1 METTVFDQDYD
12 PEVDPKVIEKRQA
25 LFSKYV
31 EPYLNMIYKL
41 VMNYSYRKQNVEENY
56 TEVLVA
62 LFRGIHTYDPSR
74 SIHTWLHIVTKRY
87 VYVLERK
94 RKLHEN
100 KSYDVDIEEYQE
112 NIYDLEA
119 NSNSM
124 NEENYQD
131 FYSDDILCVL
141 NEMSPKHRDTL
152 LLQEAG
158 YSLKEIVE
166 IEYKKGTLK
175 SRNIETIKSR
185 LFIARKHLKK
195 NLTRNG
201 ERKVD

>member
-1 METTVFDQDYD
+1 METTVLNQDYD

-94 RKLHEN
+94 RRLHEN

-112 NIYDLEA
+112 NIYDMEA

-124 NEENYQD
+124 NEKNYQD
-131 FYSDDILCVL
+131 FYNDDILSIL

-166 IEYKKGTLK
+166 IECKKGTLK

-201 ERKVD
+201 ERKVN

>member
-1 METTVFDQDYD
+1 METTVLDQGYD
-12 PEVDPKVIEKRQA
+12 PEVDPKVIEKRQT

-94 RKLHEN
+94 RRLHDN
-100 KSYDVDIEEYQE
+100 KSYDVDIEECQE
-112 NIYDLEA
+112 NLYDMEA

-124 NEENYQD
+124 NEENYQN
-131 FYSDDILCVL
+131 FYSDDILSVL